1 MQLANTVAFALLQ
14 TMLGRQSFVL
24 GFHDGEGH
32 RFRSR
37 RKRAAENVIGAAGR
51 ALAGLMIDDV
61 NGPGGFLDA
70 NIGATIPAP
79 ILKGGINQLKSG
91 LGFVA
96 GHQWEWGVVWT
107 VRGCARWP
115 ERDTLPAGNCAFVPP
130 MTKRLRKDAPGRL
143 GLQQDNEITGV
154 AGKRPIFPG
163 PLRAPE
169 IGRAHV

>member
-1 MQLANTVAFALLQ
+1 M
-14 TMLGRQSFVL
+14 L

-130 MTKRLRKDAPGRL
+130 MTKSRAMLRR
-143 GLQQDNEITGV
+143 N
-154 AGKRPIFPG
+154 GKRG
-163 PLRAPE
+163 KGKVHRGKAE
-169 IGRAHV
+169 RREKAEG